1 MCAKTTSLG
10 KPANARSA
18 RARRPD
24 VQLITAIVRPFKVGP
39 ICEALQT
46 FGFRGLT
53 ITEASGFGK
62 QRGHTEVYR
71 GSEYTSEFQQKVKVE
86 IVALDEDVQ
95 DMIDVICNVAG
106 TGRIGDGKIWVTPV
120 SALIRIRTKEAGTD
134 AL

>member
-1 MCAKTTSLG
+1 M
-10 KPANARSA
+10 
-18 RARRPD
+18 
-24 VQLITAIVRPFKVGP
+24 VQLISAIVRPAKVAP

-53 ITEASGFGK
+53 VTEASGFGK

-71 GSEYTSEFQQKVKVE
+71 GSEYASEFQRKAKIE
-86 IVALDEDVQ
+86 IIAHDEDIH
-95 DMIDVICNVAG
+95 DMIDVICNVAA

-120 SALIRIRTKEAGTD
+120 AELIRIRTREAGTD

>member
-1 MCAKTTSLG
+1 VL
-10 KPANARSA
+10 
-18 RARRPD
+18 
-24 VQLITAIVRPFKVGP
+24 LITAIVRPFKVGP

-53 ITEASGFGK
+53 VTEASGFGK

-71 GSEYTSEFQQKVKVE
+71 GSEYTSEFQHKVKIE
-86 IVALDEDVQ
+86 IVAREEDIR
-95 DMIDVICNVAG
+95 DMIDVICNVAA

-120 SALIRIRTKEAGTD
+120 ADVIRIRTREAGAS

>member
-1 MCAKTTSLG
+1 ML
-10 KPANARSA
+10 
-18 RARRPD
+18 
-24 VQLITAIVRPFKVGP
+24 LITAIVRPFKVGP

-53 ITEASGFGK
+53 VTEASGFGK

-71 GSEYTSEFQQKVKVE
+71 GSEYTSEFQRKVKIE
-86 IVALDEDVQ
+86 IVAREEDIR
-95 DMIDVICNVAG
+95 DMIDVICNVAA

-120 SALIRIRTKEAGTD
+120 ADVIRIRTREAGAS